1 MKTRM
6 ERSVRARILVLSLVL
21 VGAVLAASPGTAASQ
36 GRDDAVRGGSGVDR
50 PIRLDARAGI
60 ALPAADMKD
69 YVDEGLVLAAGVA
82 YRIRERWSVRADWT
96 AALMRRAKRR
106 PLQKRG
112 IDIPTRGSE
121 TNLHHVTA
129 AAEVE
134 LSDPEAAD
142 IEVRA
147 HGGVGV
153 TFLSTEETELAVG
166 GHFTPFTVFGGLELA
181 FPLSEDVRIIGRG
194 DLYVLPFQA
203 GTPVHLHKEVT
214 LPFSAGVAVSL

>member
-1 MKTRM
+1 MG
-6 ERSVRARILVLSLVL
+6 RAREALDVALVLLTC
-21 VGAVLAASPGTAASQ
+21 LAAVARPDASVAQ
-36 GRDDAVRGGSGVDR
+36 DLDDRVGSDTTGENR
-50 PIRLDARAGI
+50 FRLDWRAGI
-60 ALPAADMKD
+60 ALPAGDLKD
-69 YVDEGLVLAAGVA
+69 YVDEGPVLGAGAA

-121 TNLHHVTA
+121 TDLHHVTA

-166 GHFTPFTVFGGLELA
+166 GHFTPFTVVVGLELGV
-181 FPLSEDVRIIGRG
+181 PVSDDVRLIGRG
-194 DLYVLPFQA
+194 DVYALPTKA
-203 GTPVHLHKEVT
+203 ETPVHLDKEVT
-214 LPFSAGVAVSL
+214 LPFTVGVAVGL